1 VEADLVNYTV
11 HGSGTQVTRRDDVVM
26 SQQLGTSWSNVAL
39 VVVST
44 VSIYAA
50 FVILVRVMGQRSLA
64 TMAAFD
70 LALVVAVGS
79 LIARTSLLRDPTL
92 AQGLVALLTL
102 FALQAAVAFLRR
114 FAVVDH
120 LVTTQPILLVKDGEV
135 LHEQLRHARLL
146 EKDLRQKLRL
156 AGVGSLAAVQCA
168 VLERNGV
175 ISVIRHGTATQSDVM
190 IDVAGAPITDPP
202 LTSSTGP
209 IRKPV

>member
-1 VEADLVNYTV
+1 
-11 HGSGTQVTRRDDVVM
+11 M
-26 SQQLGTSWSNVAL
+26 FQQLDTSWSNVAL

-44 VSIYAA
+44 VIIYAA

-120 LVTTQPILLVKDGEV
+120 LVTTRPILLVKDGEV
-135 LHEQLRHARLL
+135 LHDHLRHARLL

-175 ISVIRHGTATQSDVM
+175 ISVIQHGTATQSDVM

-202 LTSSTGP
+202 VSPVSSLEQTTE
-209 IRKPV
+209 

>member
-1 VEADLVNYTV
+1 
-11 HGSGTQVTRRDDVVM
+11 M
-26 SQQLGTSWSNVAL
+26 FQQLGTSWSNVAL

-50 FVILVRVMGQRSLA
+50 FVILVRAMGQRSLA

-92 AQGLVALLTL
+92 AQGVAALLTL

-135 LHEQLRHARLL
+135 LHDHLRHAHLL

-168 VLERNGV
+168 VLERNGA
-175 ISVIRHGTATQSDVM
+175 ISVIKRGTATQSDVM
-190 IDVAGAPITDPP
+190 IDVAGAPITDAPS
-202 LTSSTGP
+202 TSSTSAT
-209 IRKPV
+209 RKTV